1 MLEANYLPRKILM
14 HFKKMLIIGSILLTL
29 LSSNAFAERNCTQN
43 GLKVT
48 PDITKLCVLYFKSL
62 IQINDKK
69 LIASANRQLAI
80 NKVPGQ
86 VKYLYIKVQ
95 KKTYDNQQF
104 VVLLNNTYIYQLS
117 PNLTKNIIKNA
128 GKK

>member
-1 MLEANYLPRKILM
+1 M

-86 VKYLYIKVQ
+86 VKYIYIKVQ